1 LTSGGLAVPDAQRH
15 NRRVSVTDRL
25 LTAMTARDA
34 EAFAACFARDY
45 DSKQPAHPARAFRG
59 REQVLQN
66 WTAVF
71 AGVPDFRAEL
81 IAHATT
87 GDVEIGE
94 WRWSG
99 THLDGAAFEM
109 RGVTV
114 LGVADDLV
122 QWGRLYMEPVEA
134 EGGAIDEMVRDTYRP
149 PA

>member
-1 LTSGGLAVPDAQRH
+1 MTERLLSAMNSRDAQ
-15 NRRVSVTDRL
+15 
-25 LTAMTARDA
+25 
-34 EAFAACFARDY
+34 AFAACFAPDY

-59 REQVLQN
+59 RDQVLQN

-81 IAHATT
+81 ITYARA
-87 GDVEIGE
+87 DDAEIGE

-99 THLDGAAFEM
+99 THLDGSAFEM
-109 RGVTV
+109 RGATV
-114 LGVADDLV
+114 LGVADELV